1 MKKVAVLQSNYI
13 PWKGYFEIIKEV
25 DEFIIYDDVQYT
37 KNDWRNRNKIL
48 SREGL
53 QWLTIPVKQKTI
65 HQKIN
70 ETEISRFNWN
80 KKHWQSLVTNYAK
93 SPFFKETSNV
103 LKSFYE
109 SIDSFN
115 LSEINI
121 FFIKKICDI
130 LLIDTK
136 ISLCSDYSYDRSLH
150 KENRLLSLLN
160 ASNASEYISG
170 PAAKDY
176 MNEDSFIKENIQIH
190 WMTYGPYKRYDQ
202 LHSYNNFENNVS
214 IIDVL
219 FNVGLKNSYKY
230 IKSIRESL

>member
-48 SREGL
+48 SKTGL
-53 QWLTIPVKQKTI
+53 QWITIPVKHKTI

-80 KKHWQSLVTNYAK
+80 KKHWQSIVTNYAK
-93 SPFFKETSNV
+93 SPFKETSNV
-103 LKSFYE
+103 LKPFYE
-109 SIDSFN
+109 SIGSLK

-121 FFIKKICDI
+121 FYKKICEI

-136 ISLCSDYSYDRSLH
+136 ITLSSDYSYDRTLQR
-150 KENRLLSLLN
+150 EERLISLLI
-160 ASNASEYISG
+160 ASNASHYLTG
-170 PAAKDY
+170 PAAKNY
-176 MNEDSFIKENIQIH
+176 MSDESFKKKI
-190 WMTYGPYKRYDQ
+190 
-202 LHSYNNFENNVS
+202 
-214 IIDVL
+214 
-219 FNVGLKNSYKY
+219 
-230 IKSIRESL
+230 